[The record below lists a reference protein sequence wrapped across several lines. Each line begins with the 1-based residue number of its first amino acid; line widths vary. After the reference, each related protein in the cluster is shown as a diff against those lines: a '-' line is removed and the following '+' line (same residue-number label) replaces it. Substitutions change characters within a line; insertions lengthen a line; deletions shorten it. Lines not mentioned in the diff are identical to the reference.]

1 MSPRTTCPT
10 CEGLGHLDGSYC
22 AACGASGHTPSADL
36 GAEVACARLLCRVRS
51 DLLVAEDRYIQP
63 PARRALIRRAALAHV
78 AAVRAHP
85 SHSDHPILS
94 RQLLALLI
102 LAEIDAAP
110 YRAAIASLLP
120 LWSAPYLIYQ
130 GAVYTD

>member
-1 MSPRTTCPT
+1 MSRRTTCHT

-110 YRAAIASLLP
+110 YRAAISSLLP
-120 LWSAPYLIYQ
+120 LWSTPYLVYQ
-130 GAVYTD
+130 GPVYTD